1 MPGSDTPQTVDFIE
15 KFGSPIQVI
24 QRDCLTALLREEID
38 AKYSTKIRMEFNT
51 ECQSIDWGEDPVDP
65 VKLRFQRTHRT
76 FPHGEVRGSRPTV
89 VPVGEPWVVEADFVV
104 GADGAASRVRQA
116 MEADP
121 SKESGFDVVRFA
133 DNNMRVFKTISLNVP
148 DGYQHD
154 VDYSAVSLED
164 IIIDAL
170 PLKDGKMIGVV
181 LFRPDDSRVT
191 EAKTGAQ
198 ARELFEKYLPQFVPF
213 INDEGFAA
221 FAAKREQ
228 RLPSFQYC
236 GPVVH
241 RRANTVL
248 LGDAIH
254 TVKPFFGFGI
264 NTALDDI
271 RWLDHCL
278 SCHPTS
284 RAEALAAFSSM
295 RGTEAV
301 SIVEISHQMD
311 QPGIKGLLAF
321 LGPLVLDSLFE
332 KLMPGVFHPNLLI
345 YCREEG
351 MTFTEARRRKKRDLQ
366 IQLSFLSAQVCW
378 GGMAAKMYTS
388 ERLAAPLL
396 LASQKISA
404 ASLVAALAT
413 MFQMPLMHLVAGT
426 VSSMITFAAET
437 TIG

>member
-1 MPGSDTPQTVDFIE
+1 MRESVWMSSGLGRITP
-15 KFGSPIQVI
+15 
-24 QRDCLTALLREEID
+24 
-38 AKYSTKIRMEFNT
+38 
-51 ECQSIDWGEDPVDP
+51 
-65 VKLRFQRTHRT
+65 
-76 FPHGEVRGSRPTV
+76 
-89 VPVGEPWVVEADFVV
+89 
-104 GADGAASRVRQA
+104 
-116 MEADP
+116 
-121 SKESGFDVVRFA
+121 
-133 DNNMRVFKTISLNVP
+133 
-148 DGYQHD
+148 
-154 VDYSAVSLED
+154 
-164 IIIDAL
+164 
-170 PLKDGKMIGVV
+170 
-181 LFRPDDSRVT
+181 
-191 EAKTGAQ
+191 
-198 ARELFEKYLPQFVPF
+198 
-213 INDEGFAA
+213 
-221 FAAKREQ
+221 
-228 RLPSFQYC
+228 
-236 GPVVH
+236 
-241 RRANTVL
+241 
-248 LGDAIH
+248 
-254 TVKPFFGFGI
+254 
-264 NTALDDI
+264 
-271 RWLDHCL
+271 
-278 SCHPTS
+278 
-284 RAEALAAFSSM
+284 AFSSM

-301 SIVEISHQMD
+301 SIVEISQQMD